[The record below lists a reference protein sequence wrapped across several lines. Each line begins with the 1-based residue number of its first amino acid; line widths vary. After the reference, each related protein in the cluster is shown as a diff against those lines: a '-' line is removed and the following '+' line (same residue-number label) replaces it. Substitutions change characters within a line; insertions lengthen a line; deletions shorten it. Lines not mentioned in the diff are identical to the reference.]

1 MGIIAKYISKYAAAG
16 QQWQRWRSLVTRQ
29 RALVEEGKA
38 RKSEKVERR
47 VLLARRDFLSA
58 AWGLAKAPLVAAA
71 LGGAAAPIGNYLYGR
86 YVISDPLA
94 KAYRQYGGGFPFP
107 LEYLE
112 GLKISGG
119 AADKELEDVA
129 ANHSGPDALY
139 PLFAYC
145 LLKRAIGRKEMS
157 ARYSGFLS
165 TVSDLISQGRIKF
178 KTHEFIFGDDVFYYD
193 YEADTININP
203 QGILIKEKLGLVESS
218 FIHELYHAYQDRQK
232 RLVDSSEIEAE
243 AHLAQ
248 TDFILHTTPGLI
260 HPAHWLHLFPLKN
273 GAFERRFLVP
283 AKLAAPSVNLPETD
297 PKLREL
303 IMSIRR
309 IYNISTLLV
318 SAADNETTLL
328 LERKIALETPPTHRE
343 RFLKD
348 LLSRAFEDLSKKRP
362 AELFVCAFGQGEK
375 MIIGPEGI
383 IGKCEPD
390 KDVRFFAVATRLLTQ
405 HYAGAR
411 QLDRAQAVLNEYLI
425 NKIIGTG
432 LLPPVGDSSFGPGVQ
447 LDGIK

>member
-243 AHLAQ
+243 AHLAENEFYRPSPPPRSPPR
-248 TDFILHTTPGLI
+248 T
-260 HPAHWLHLFPLKN
+260 A
-273 GAFERRFLVP
+273 RRR
-283 AKLAAPSVNLPETD
+283 S
-297 PKLREL
+297 
-303 IMSIRR
+303 
-309 IYNISTLLV
+309 
-318 SAADNETTLL
+318 
-328 LERKIALETPPTHRE
+328 
-343 RFLKD
+343 
-348 LLSRAFEDLSKKRP
+348 
-362 AELFVCAFGQGEK
+362 
-375 MIIGPEGI
+375 
-383 IGKCEPD
+383 
-390 KDVRFFAVATRLLTQ
+390 
-405 HYAGAR
+405 
-411 QLDRAQAVLNEYLI
+411 
-425 NKIIGTG
+425 
-432 LLPPVGDSSFGPGVQ
+432 LPPPHGRA
-447 LDGIK
+447 